1 MKSSDLDHILILFH
15 FYYRS
20 TEEKEIMATEDQVVM
35 EPSLDFPFLNDTKTV
50 EYVGKSKTLLLLRGP
65 PGSGKSSLATAILE
79 KYPGKVAICSAEKHI
94 PQGEK
99 PPFSREMLK
108 KAHTDC
114 QQCVRDS
121 CKEAYPIV
129 IVDNTNATLLSVK
142 NYSSIG
148 HEFDYVDILVVPRT
162 SWILDAQELV
172 KRSSRGFPLEDI
184 QRKLEKFQ
192 EPVYPLFYG
201 WFVNRTDSETMRGTG
216 KTFYER
222 CLSKREFREEF
233 TKHLLPDASGK
244 TPGIE
249 SPIMQGSTLTRVSYM
264 YIFMDPQF

>member
-1 MKSSDLDHILILFH
+1 
-15 FYYRS
+15 
-20 TEEKEIMATEDQVVM
+20 MATEDQVVV

-50 EYVGKSKTLLLLRGP
+50 EYVGESKTLLLLRGP
-65 PGSGKSSLATAILE
+65 PGSGKSSLATAISE
-79 KYPGKVAICSAEKHI
+79 KYPMKVAICSAEEYI

-114 QQCVRDS
+114 QQCGHGRLQGRLS
-121 CKEAYPIV
+121 HCHRGQHKRL
-129 IVDNTNATLLSVK
+129 TLVSEKTTVALDT
-142 NYSSIG
+142 SSTTWT
-148 HEFDYVDILVVPRT
+148 VLVVPQT

-192 EPVYPLFYG
+192 EPIYPLFYG

-216 KTFYER
+216 ETF
-222 CLSKREFREEF
+222 L
-233 TKHLLPDASGK
+233 
-244 TPGIE
+244 
-249 SPIMQGSTLTRVSYM
+249 
-264 YIFMDPQF
+264 